1 MMMLVR
7 FAAAAAFVCCCGIS
21 SHAQASRVSITPPL
35 ASRVS
40 IVPRPVQLD
49 MAPGGGRFTIT
60 RRTPIVVSA
69 ETDSLGQF
77 LSRMLAPAFGF
88 RLRVVRDSAP
98 ANSRPIVLAIDDQL
112 RQLLGAEGY
121 ELDVT
126 PASIQIRAAALAGV
140 FYGTQ
145 SLRQLLPPRAFSRST
160 VSGVSWTVPALEILD
175 YPRFS
180 WRGSHLDVG
189 RHFMPVTFVKKFI
202 DLLAA
207 HKLNRF
213 HWHLT
218 EDQGWRLE
226 IKRYPRLTSVG
237 AWRRQTIIGRP
248 RGDSTRWR
256 FDKKRHGGFYTQ
268 DQVRDVVKY
277 AAERFITVVPEIEMP
292 GHAQAAISA
301 YPELGVTGEQI
312 PVWTRWG
319 VARNILNAEDSTV
332 RFMQNVL
339 EEVLELFPSEFIH
352 IGGDEAPKDF
362 WATSPRIQQRIRE
375 LGLFGE
381 AQLQSWFIHQMDA
394 FLTSKGR
401 RLIGWDEILEGGLAP
416 GAAVMS
422 WRGYRGGIAAAKEG
436 HDVVMSPTTY
446 TYFDFYPTR
455 NNRREPLAIGG
466 FLPLDSVYVF
476 EPVPRDLSPEEARHV
491 LGAQSQL
498 WTEYM
503 PTSRQVEYM
512 AFPRLGALAEVVWT
526 PVERKDLTDF
536 KLRLPSYLS
545 RLGSYGVNYRR
556 PRPDDAS
563 GVVPRPARR
572 RR

>member
-1 MMMLVR
+1 
-7 FAAAAAFVCCCGIS
+7 
-21 SHAQASRVSITPPL
+21 
-35 ASRVS
+35 
-40 IVPRPVQLD
+40 
-49 MAPGGGRFTIT
+49 
-60 RRTPIVVSA
+60 
-69 ETDSLGQF
+69 
-77 LSRMLAPAFGF
+77 
-88 RLRVVRDSAP
+88 
-98 ANSRPIVLAIDDQL
+98 L

-121 ELDVT
+121 ELEVT
-126 PASIQIRAAALAGV
+126 PSSIQIRAAALAGV

-145 SLRQLLPPRAFSRST
+145 TLRQLLPPKAFARST
-160 VSGVSWTVPALEILD
+160 ASGVSWTVPAVEILD

-180 WRGSHLDVG
+180 WRGTHLDVG

-256 FDKKRHGGFYTQ
+256 YDRKRHGGFYTQ

-277 AAERFITVVPEIEMP
+277 AAERFITVIPEIEMP
-292 GHAQAAISA
+292 GHAQAAIAA

-319 VARNILNAEDSTV
+319 VAKNILNAEDSTV

-352 IGGDEAPKDF
+352 VGGDEADKAF

-381 AQLQSWFIHQMDA
+381 AQLQSWFIREMDA

-436 HDVVMSPTTY
+436 HDVVMAPTTY
-446 TYFDFYPTR
+446 TYFDFYQTR
-455 NNRREPLAIGG
+455 DIRREPLAIGG
-466 FLPLDSVYVF
+466 FLPIDSVYVF
-476 EPVPRDLSPEEARHV
+476 EPLPPELSPEEARHV
-491 LGAQSQL
+491 LGAQAQH

-503 PTSRQVEYM
+503 PTSRQVEFM
-512 AFPRLGALAEVVWT
+512 AFPRLGALAEAVWT
-526 PVERKDLTDF
+526 PIERKNLGDF
-536 KLRLPSYLS
+536 KARLPSYLS

-563 GVVPRPARR
+563 GVVPRRPRR

>member
-1 MMMLVR
+1 M
-7 FAAAAAFVCCCGIS
+7 
-21 SHAQASRVSITPPL
+21 
-35 ASRVS
+35 
-40 IVPRPVQLD
+40 PRPLQVEER
-49 MAPGGGRFTIT
+49 PESGRFTIT
-60 RRTPIVVSA
+60 RRTPILVSA
-69 ETDSLGQF
+69 ETDSLGRF
-77 LSRMLAPAFGF
+77 LARMLAPAFGYT
-88 RLRVVRDSAP
+88 LRVLRDSTP
-98 ANSRPIVLAIDDQL
+98 ANVRPIVLVIDDEL

-126 PASIQIRAAALAGV
+126 SQAVEIRAAARAGI
-140 FYGTQ
+140 FYGLQT
-145 SLRQLLPPRAFSRST
+145 LRQLLPAQAFARTRVGS
-160 VSGVSWTVPALEILD
+160 VSWSVPAVEILD
-175 YPRFS
+175 YPRFA
-180 WRGSHLDVG
+180 WRGAHLDVG
-189 RHFMPVTFVKKFI
+189 RHFMSVTFVKKFI

-237 AWRRQTIIGRP
+237 AWRRQTIIGQP

-256 FDKKRHGGFYTQ
+256 YDRKRHGGFYTQ
-268 DQVRDVVKY
+268 AQVREVVAY
-277 AAERFITVVPEIEMP
+277 AAERFITVIPEIEMP
-292 GHAQAAISA
+292 GHAQAAIAA
-301 YPELGVTGEQI
+301 YPELGVNGETI

-319 VARNILNAEDSTV
+319 VAKNILNADDSTV
-332 RFMQNVL
+332 QFMQHVL

-352 IGGDEAPKDF
+352 IGGDEADKTF
-362 WATSPRIQQRIRE
+362 WAMSPRTQARIRE

-381 AQLQSWFIHQMDA
+381 AQLQSWFIKEMDS
-394 FLTSKGR
+394 FLTAKGR

-436 HDVVMSPTTY
+436 HDVVMAPTRY
-446 TYFDFYPTR
+446 TYFDFYQTKDV
-455 NNRREPLAIGG
+455 RREPLAIGN

-476 EPVPRDLSPEEARHV
+476 EPIPPDLSPEEARHV
-491 LGAQSQL
+491 LGAQAQH

-503 PTSRQVEYM
+503 KTSQQVEYM
-512 AFPRLGALAEVVWT
+512 AFPRLAALSEVVWT
-526 PVERKDLTDF
+526 SSERKDLVDF
-536 KLRLPSYLS
+536 KARLPAYLS
-545 RLGSYGVNYRR
+545 RLKSYGVNYRR

-563 GVVPRPARR
+563 GIVPRRPRR

>member
-1 MMMLVR
+1 MQKLVR
-7 FAAAAAFVCCCGIS
+7 FVTGIVLVIAGQRS
-21 SHAQASRVSITPPL
+21 SAQQTRETVIPPRTPRVT
-35 ASRVS
+35 V
-40 IVPRPVQLD
+40 VPRPVHVQEYPD
-49 MAPGGGRFTIT
+49 SGRFSVT
-60 RRTPIVVSA
+60 RRTPILVTA
-69 ETDSLGQF
+69 ETDSLGRAF
-77 LSRMLAPAFGF
+77 ARMLAPAFGF
-88 RLRVVRDSAP
+88 TLRVLRDSTP
-98 ANSRPIVLAIDDQL
+98 ANVRPIVLTIDDEL

-121 ELDVT
+121 ELQVT
-126 PASIQIRAAALAGV
+126 ARQIEVRAAGRAGA
-140 FYGTQ
+140 FYGLQT
-145 SLRQLLPPRAFSRST
+145 LRQLLPPRVFSRT
-160 VSGVSWTVPALEILD
+160 RVTGVTWSVPAVEIVD

-180 WRGSHLDVG
+180 WRGTHLDVA

-207 HKLNRF
+207 HKINRF

-218 EDQGWRLE
+218 DDQGWRLE

-256 FDKKRHGGFYTQ
+256 YDRKRHGGFYTQ
-268 DQVRDVVKY
+268 DQVRDVVRY

-292 GHAQAAISA
+292 GHAQAAIAA
-301 YPELGVTGEQI
+301 YPELGVTGDTI

-319 VARNILNAEDSTV
+319 VSKNILNAEDSTV

-352 IGGDEAPKDF
+352 IGGDEADKAF
-362 WATSPRIQQRIRE
+362 WATSPRIQARIRE
-375 LGLFGE
+375 LGFFGE
-381 AQLQSWFIHQMDA
+381 AQLQSWFIKQMDT
-394 FLTSKGR
+394 FLTERGR

-436 HDVVMSPTTY
+436 HDVVMAPTRY

-455 NNRREPLAIGG
+455 DTAREPLAIGN
-466 FLPLDSVYVF
+466 FLPIDSVYSF
-476 EPVPRDLSPEEARHV
+476 EPIPPELSPDEARHV
-491 LGAQSQL
+491 LGAQAQH

-503 PTSRQVEYM
+503 PNSRQVEYM

-526 PVERKDLTDF
+526 PSERKDLIDF
-536 KLRLPSYLS
+536 KARLPAYLS
-545 RLGSYGVNYRR
+545 RLRSYGVNYRA
-556 PRPDDAS
+556 PRPNDAS
-563 GVVPRPARR
+563 GVVPRRR

>member
-1 MMMLVR
+1 V
-7 FAAAAAFVCCCGIS
+7 I
-21 SHAQASRVSITPPL
+21 PPKRPV
-35 ASRVS
+35 ATV
-40 IVPRPVQLD
+40 IPRPVQLE
-49 MAPGGGRFTIT
+49 AKPEGGRFTIT
-60 RRTPIVVSA
+60 RRTPIFVSA

-77 LSRMLAPAFGF
+77 LSRMLAPAFGY
-88 RLRVVRDSAP
+88 RLRVLRDSAP
-98 ANSRPIVLAIDDQL
+98 ANVRPIVLSIDDEL

-126 PASIQIRAAALAGV
+126 RDSVNIRAAARAGV
-140 FYGTQ
+140 FYGMQT
-145 SLRQLLPPRAFSRST
+145 LRQLLPSQAFSRT
-160 VSGVSWTVPALEILD
+160 RVAGVTWSMPAVEVLD

-180 WRGSHLDVG
+180 WRGTHLDVG

-202 DLLAA
+202 DLLSA
-207 HKLNRF
+207 HKINRF

-218 EDQGWRLE
+218 EDQGWRIE

-237 AWRRQTIIGRP
+237 GWRDRTIIGYP

-256 FDKKRHGGFYTQ
+256 YDRKRHGGFYTQ
-268 DQVRDVVKY
+268 DQIRDVVAY
-277 AAERFITVVPEIEMP
+277 ATERFITVVPEIEMP
-292 GHAQAAISA
+292 GHAQAAIAA
-301 YPELGVTGEQI
+301 YPELGVTGDTV

-319 VARNILNAEDSTV
+319 VSKNILNAEDATV
-332 RFMQNVL
+332 QFMQHVL

-352 IGGDEAPKDF
+352 IGGDEADKAF
-362 WATSPRIQQRIRE
+362 WATSPRVQARIRE

-381 AQLQSWFIHQMDA
+381 AQLQSWFIKEMDS

-422 WRGYRGGIAAAKEG
+422 WRGYRGGIAAAREG
-436 HDVVMSPTTY
+436 HDVVMAPTRY
-446 TYFDFYPTR
+446 TYFDFYQTKDI
-455 NNRREPLAIGG
+455 RREPLAIGN

-476 EPVPRDLSPEEARHV
+476 EPVPPELSPEEARHV
-491 LGAQSQL
+491 LGAQAQH

-503 PTSRQVEYM
+503 PNSRQVEYM

-526 PVERKDLTDF
+526 PSERKDLVDF
-536 KLRLPSYLS
+536 KARMPAYLNRLR
-545 RLGSYGVNYRR
+545 SYGVNYRP

-563 GVVPRPARR
+563 GVVPRRSRR
-572 RR
+572 R